1 MLNKQKEAD
10 LEWRISR
17 TRRFPGRSRLFLAK
31 IREVGVPQKVTVQWL
46 KTVGFKS
53 SNDASLIGVL
63 KFIGFTD
70 SSGVPTSKWT
80 QYRGA
85 NHKRV
90 LGEAIREG
98 YADLFAVYPDAN
110 QRTQADL
117 DHVFSTSSSGGKQ
130 VIGKTVGTFR
140 ALTEQAEFAPVSE
153 QADLHMSS
161 GPLHTPAVQASSTA
175 SRPPAQ
181 GPTLHID
188 IQVHIS
194 PEASAEQI
202 EHVFA
207 SMAKHLYGA
216 KKG

>member
-1 MLNKQKEAD
+1 MAD
-10 LEWRISR
+10 FAY
-17 TRRFPGRSRLFLAK
+17 TTVPGKLKTLLAK
-31 IREVGVPQKVTVQWL
+31 IREVGVPPKVTVQWL

-53 SNDASLIGVL
+53 SNDASLIGIL

-80 QYRGA
+80 HYRGA
-85 NHKRV
+85 NHKQV

-98 YADLFAVYPDAN
+98 YQDLFAVYPDAN
-110 QRTQADL
+110 QRNQADL

-130 VIGKTVGTFR
+130 VIGKTLSTFR
-140 ALTEQAEFAPVSE
+140 ALAEQAEFTPVN
-153 QADLHMSS
+153 QQTDLHMTS
-161 GPLHTPAVQASSTA
+161 GPLHTAPVQSPAAGAQPS
-175 SRPPAQ
+175 AQ

-194 PEASAEQI
+194 PEASPDQI
-202 EHVFA
+202 DQVFA

-216 KKG
+216 RKPD

>member
-1 MLNKQKEAD
+1 MAD
-10 LEWRISR
+10 FIY
-17 TRRFPGRSRLFLAK
+17 TTVPGKIKPVLAK
-31 IREVGVPQKVTVQWL
+31 IREVGVPQKASLQWL
-46 KTVGFKS
+46 KAVGFKS

-70 SSGVPTSKWT
+70 SSGIPTSRWT

-85 NHKRV
+85 NHRQV
-90 LGEAIREG
+90 LGEGIREG

-110 QRTQADL
+110 QRSQGDL

-130 VIGKTVGTFR
+130 VVGKTVSTFR
-140 ALTEQAEFAPVSE
+140 ALAE
-153 QADLHMSS
+153 QADFSPVNEQTDLRMES
-161 GPLHTPAVQASSTA
+161 GPLHTPAAQAPLARVQSM
-175 SRPPAQ
+175 AQ

-194 PEASAEQI
+194 PEASPEQI

-216 KKG
+216 KKID